1 MTTTDHSSSAPIAA
15 GMAALALEANRNLSW
30 RDMQHIVLLTA
41 NPKPLLQE
49 PGWSKNAVGK
59 QFSYKFGYG
68 LMDGAAMVSL
78 AQKWPGIGP
87 RLTCKSK
94 EVSPNVTVK
103 PGHKVT
109 SSVTTTACA
118 GTGDDI
124 QYLEHVQ
131 AVVTLKYAPRGDL
144 HLILVSPSG
153 TRCGYCLQ
161 HLHFVYFVVL

>member
-1 MTTTDHSSSAPIAA
+1 
-15 GMAALALEANRNLSW
+15 
-30 RDMQHIVLLTA
+30 
-41 NPKPLLQE
+41 
-49 PGWSKNAVGK
+49 
-59 QFSYKFGYG
+59 
-68 LMDGAAMVSL
+68 MDGAAMVSL

-109 SSVTTTACA
+109 SNVTTPSCA
-118 GTGDDI
+118 GTGDEI

-144 HLILVSPSG
+144 HLNLVSPSG
-153 TRCGYCLQ
+153 TRCGHCLYTT
-161 HLHFVYFVVL
+161 FIFFTP